1 MLYATATNEQ
11 GRQIEPFPDA
21 KLIPA
26 THIVVTTKA
35 VLEAACLSSFD
46 LAMWSNPKPHV

>member
-26 THIVVTTKA
+26 TRIVVTTKA
-35 VLEAACLSSFD
+35 MLDAAGLSSFD
-46 LAMWSNPKPHV
+46 LAMWSNRAPHR